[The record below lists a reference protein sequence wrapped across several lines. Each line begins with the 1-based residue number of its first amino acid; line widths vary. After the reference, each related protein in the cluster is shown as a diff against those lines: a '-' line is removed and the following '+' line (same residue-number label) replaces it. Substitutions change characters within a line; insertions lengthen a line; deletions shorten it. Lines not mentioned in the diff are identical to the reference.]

1 MKAALLQAKGEISIG
16 DIPKPEITEREVL
29 VKVRASGVCGSD
41 IPRVLEGTSH
51 YFPNVLGHEFSGEI
65 VDLGKEVS
73 GLHVGDKVSV
83 APLKPCHTCD
93 LCKEGNHALCG
104 NYSFIGSREFGG
116 WAEYVK
122 APVENI
128 VPLGTTDY
136 IAGAFV
142 EPVSVALHGL
152 YAMDIK
158 LTDSVAIIGVG
169 TIGLLTFQAVRA
181 MGVEDITLFDVNP
194 ESLKKAESLGAKK
207 TMLSTEAQGVG
218 GFNHVLET
226 AGAPA
231 AEKMAL
237 SIAGNK
243 GSIMFIGTPKIPLTL
258 EPKEFEQIN
267 RKELTLRGSWMSYSS
282 PFPGKEWTQAVE
294 LLESGAIQVEPLID
308 RVISIDEIPA
318 AFEAIDRGEVSGKVL
333 MTFSDE

>member
-1 MKAALLQAKGEISIG
+1 MKAALLQAKGDIVIG
-16 DIPKPEITEREVL
+16 DIPAPEITAREVL

-51 YFPNVLGHEFSGEI
+51 YFPNVLGHEFSGE
-65 VDLGKEVS
+65 VVALGAEVS
-73 GLHVGDKVSV
+73 GLQLGDKVSV

-93 LCKEGNHALCG
+93 LCKEGNYALCG

-128 VPLGTTDY
+128 VPLGSTDY
-136 IAGAFV
+136 VAGAFV

-152 YAMDIK
+152 YGMDIQP
-158 LTDSVAIIGVG
+158 TDSVAIIGVG

-181 MGVEDITLFDVNP
+181 MGVEDITLFDVNR
-194 ESLKKAESLGAKK
+194 ESLKKAETLGAKK

-218 GFNHVLET
+218 GFDHVLET
-226 AGAPA
+226 AGATA

-237 SIAGNK
+237 AIAGNK
-243 GSIMFIGTPKIPLTL
+243 GSIMFIGTPKTPLTL

-308 RVISIDEIPA
+308 RIISIEELPK
-318 AFEAIDRGEVSGKVL
+318 AFEAIDKGEVSGKVL
-333 MTFSDE
+333 MTFSE